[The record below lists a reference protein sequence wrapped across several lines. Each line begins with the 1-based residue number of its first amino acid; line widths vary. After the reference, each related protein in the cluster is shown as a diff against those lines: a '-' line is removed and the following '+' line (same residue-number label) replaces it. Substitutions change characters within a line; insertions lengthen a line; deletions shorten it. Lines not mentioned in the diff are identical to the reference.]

1 MSYQV
6 IARKWRPKTFD
17 EVTGQEHVTTA
28 LRNALLTGRTPHA
41 ILFTGPR
48 GVGKTTLARILARSL
63 NCDQGPTDT
72 PCGQCGPC
80 ESILAGSSTDVQ
92 EVDAASRTGVDD
104 VRELIESIRYA
115 PAPGK
120 HRIFVVDEVHMLS
133 KPAFNALL
141 KTLEEP
147 PPNSLFIFA
156 TTNPEKIPFTV
167 LSRCQRHDL
176 RLFSTKEVA
185 DRLKEICQAE
195 DIEIS
200 AKSLNDLAREGQGSM
215 RDSQTLLDQAIAY
228 GGTQVAD
235 STVTDM
241 LDLVD
246 HRVLIEIIEACLDS
260 QPALALET
268 NHKALQSGADPQ
280 RVAASLL
287 GLLRDLVVLSVA
299 PKAKGL
305 VEAGEAEVEI
315 LKALAERGGTSRL
328 RRMFK
333 ALAAEH
339 EDLRFSP
346 QPGAVLEMALVR
358 LATLAEGEDV
368 AELLEKLR
376 RLERPGPGG
385 PGSSPG
391 PAKPRPEAPSA
402 PTDAAPPEPEEPSG
416 PASRP
421 APATDPSKADVPP
434 PGAETLAPAVS
445 SQTEPAPSS
454 DEPAQAAPSVPLEQ
468 ILDRLRVFASKTNR
482 TLSTSLENAS
492 LVENKP
498 GSAVIAAAS
507 QFQAERLQDRTAELS
522 KLASEF
528 FGHETKVSVAFSARA
543 QEAPPLIPSAQDPL
557 RESEREIR
565 QKALNHPVL
574 GKAIEVL
581 GGEIVKIVPLSG
593 ESSK

>member
-1 MSYQV
+1 VSYQV
-6 IARKWRPKTFD
+6 IARKWRPKTFA

-28 LRNALLTGRTPHA
+28 LRNALLAGRTPHA
-41 ILFTGPR
+41 ILLTGPR

-72 PCGQCGPC
+72 PCGECGPC

-147 PPNSLFIFA
+147 PPDSLFVFA

-185 DRLKEICQAE
+185 DRLRVICEAE
-195 DIEIS
+195 EIEIS
-200 AKSLNDLAREGQGSM
+200 TKSLNDLAREGQGSM

-246 HRVLIEIIEACLDS
+246 HRVLIEIVEACLDS

-280 RVAASLL
+280 RIAASVL
-287 GLLRDLVVLSVA
+287 GLFRDLVVLSVA
-299 PKAKGL
+299 PKATGL
-305 VEAGEAEVEI
+305 IEAGEAELGV
-315 LKALAERGGTSRL
+315 LAALAQRGGTSRL

-333 ALAAEH
+333 ALASEQ

-358 LATLAEGEDV
+358 LATLAEGDDV
-368 AELLEKLR
+368 AELLERLR
-376 RLERPGPGG
+376 RLERPGPGE

-391 PAKPRPEAPSA
+391 PARERTEPPAPA
-402 PTDAAPPEPEEPSG
+402 ANTAPPETQETRE
-416 PASRP
+416 A
-421 APATDPSKADVPP
+421 APAQAKAADPVDPVPVD
-434 PGAETLAPAVS
+434 AAAPTPA
-445 SQTEPAPSS
+445 PAPSS
-454 DEPAQAAPSVPLEQ
+454 QVEEAEATPAVSPEQ
-468 ILDRLRVFASKTNR
+468 VLDRLQAFVGKTNR
-482 TLSTSLENAS
+482 PLSTSLQNAS
-492 LVENKP
+492 LLENKP

-507 QFQAERLQDRTAELS
+507 QFQAERLQDRVAELS
-522 KLASEF
+522 QVATEF
-528 FGHETKVSVAFSARA
+528 FGRETKVTVTASAPAPQAPPSVANA
-543 QEAPPLIPSAQDPL
+543 APPDTL
-557 RESEREIR
+557 RESEREKR
-565 QKALNHPVL
+565 QRALNHPVL
-574 GKAIEVL
+574 GKAIEAL

-593 ESSK
+593 ETSK

>member
-28 LRNALLTGRTPHA
+28 LRNALLAGRTPHA
-41 ILFTGPR
+41 ILLAGPR

-63 NCDQGPTDT
+63 NCDQGPTDV
-72 PCGQCGPC
+72 PCGECGPC
-80 ESILAGSSTDVQ
+80 EAILAGSSTDVQ
-92 EVDAASRTGVDD
+92 EVDAASRTGVED

-133 KPAFNALL
+133 KAAFNALL

-176 RLFSTKEVA
+176 RLFRTKEVA
-185 DRLKEICQAE
+185 DRLKEICLAE
-195 DIEIS
+195 GIEIS
-200 AKSLNDLAREGQGSM
+200 TKSLNDLAREGQGSM

-228 GGTQVAD
+228 GGTEVAD

-246 HRVLIEIIEACLDS
+246 HRVLFEIVEACIDS
-260 QPALALET
+260 EPALALEI

-280 RVAASLL
+280 RVSRSLL

-299 PKAKGL
+299 PNSTEL
-305 VEAGEAEVEI
+305 IEAGEAEVKV
-315 LKALAERGGTSRL
+315 LKGLAKRGGAARL

-376 RLERPGPGG
+376 RLERPGSGG
-385 PGSSPG
+385 PGPSPG
-391 PAKPRPEAPSA
+391 PGKAAPGTDSA
-402 PTDAAPPEPEEPSG
+402 SASPSPPAPPETSDPDD

-421 APATDPSKADVPP
+421 APAAEPTPVAAAPPDPDPP
-434 PGAETLAPAVS
+434 MPAPALPRA
-445 SQTEPAPSS
+445 EPAPAESNS
-454 DEPAQAAPSVPLEQ
+454 SVPLDQ
-468 ILDRLRVFASKTNR
+468 VLDRLRIFASKTNR

-492 LVENKP
+492 LVEHKP

-507 QFQAERLQDRTAELS
+507 QFQAERLQDRVAELE

-528 FGHETKVSVAFSARA
+528 FGRETSVTIASSTRA
-543 QEAPPLIPSAQDPL
+543 QETLPGNEDGADPL
-557 RESEREIR
+557 RKTEREKI
-565 QKALNHPVL
+565 QNALNHPVL
-574 GKAIEVL
+574 SKAIQVL